1 MSHIFLLLLALWT
14 DPGDIGKV
22 NAVKAE
28 AKKAF
33 QAGDYKTA
41 AERYRFL
48 VDSAG
53 VQEDEVNM
61 NLAHSYFNLNDTA
74 LAVGSYQRLT
84 QSEDAQLRSLA
95 YQQLGVLNNREG
107 RFEEALQ
114 FLKQSLKAN
123 PANQDARYN
132 YEMIRKKLEEQ
143 KKKQQQDQNK
153 DKNQQQKEEENKDSK
168 EEQNKD
174 KQEQQKE
181 DQKKQQEQKDK
192 QQQEQE
198 QKEKEQQQKE
208 EQDKEQQ
215 EKDSK
220 ELPPSVKEKLK
231 EMNMSEEKA
240 KMILEAM
247 KNQEVQY
254 LQQNKRKGTKPKDK
268 NKPDW

>member
-1 MSHIFLLLLALWT
+1 MMLIWLLAIVFSV

-22 NAVKAE
+22 NARKSE

-33 QAGDYKTA
+33 VAGDYKTA
-41 AERYRFL
+41 ADHYRYL

-53 VQEDEVNM
+53 VSEDEVNM
-61 NLAHSYFNLNDTA
+61 NLAHSYFQLNDTTQA
-74 LAVGSYQRLT
+74 IGSYQRLT
-84 QSEDAQLRSLA
+84 QSTDARLRSTA

-107 RFEEALQ
+107 KFEEALQ
-114 FLKQSLKAN
+114 FLKQSLRAD
-123 PANQDARYN
+123 PSNQDARYN

-143 KKKQQQDQNK
+143 KKKEQEQNK
-153 DKNQQQKEEENKDSK
+153 KDQEQEKKDEQNKDSK

-174 KQEQQKE
+174 KKDQQKTDE
-181 DQKKQQEQKDK
+181 QKEQEKKEQEQKD
-192 QQQEQE
+192 QE

-208 EQDKEQQ
+208 QQEKEQQ
-215 EKDSK
+215 EKDNK
-220 ELPPSVKEKLK
+220 EMPPSVKDKLK

-240 KMILEAM
+240 RMILEAM
-247 KNQEVQY
+247 KNQEIQY